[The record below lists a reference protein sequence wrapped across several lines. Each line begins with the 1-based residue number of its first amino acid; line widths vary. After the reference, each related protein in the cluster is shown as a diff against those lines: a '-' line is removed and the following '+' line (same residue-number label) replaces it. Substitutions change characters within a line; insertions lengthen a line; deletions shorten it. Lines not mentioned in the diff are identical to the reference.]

1 MCVFSSAYEPKRA
14 AGPNKSSCPQGTPMS
29 PMQHHYS
36 PKPAGSAGGRPDNT
50 AYNMNSPAASQPLPN
65 HNNYPMNPRYYP
77 LYCTKYLNLCQ
88 KSACLWWVT

>member
-1 MCVFSSAYEPKRA
+1 MLGPTTDALVILMNQIAIHKPCLCVFSSAYEPKRA

-36 PKPAGSAGGRPDNT
+36 PKPAGGAGGRPDNT

-65 HNNYPMNPRYYP
+65 HNNYPMNPRY
-77 LYCTKYLNLCQ
+77 
-88 KSACLWWVT
+88 